1 MIKTFEQ
8 FVAAKYGKPVNEGF
22 QSSVLRD
29 IIKQHGLPK
38 REMDKKMLYD
48 LKDDEIVDVVDSREE
63 YYEKYPSRSDSNNS
77 NIRKKYGVE
86 EATFMIELEDGA
98 CVVISNL
105 DILKD
110 YSFYKDDEESERN
123 RIFKERHAERHKGN
137 LGKHGGDDIH
147 KKHLEK
153 VDELESK
160 RLAAKLQPSI
170 PEIVEKVR
178 SIMDEIDPND
188 LDESGSIESEF
199 TLDGEEY
206 TIYVNYT
213 TECSD
218 IRRAHGVEGYDLY
231 YQLESFEICG
241 ENACITNDAL
251 GVTEETHKDLFET
264 YTEEGMEGHIYD
276 YYEYYGV
283 KRSDFY

>member
-22 QSSVLRD
+22 QSDALRD

-63 YYEKYPSRSDSNNS
+63 YYEKYPARSDSNNS

-160 RLAAKLQPSI
+160 RLAAKLQPNI
-170 PEIVEKVR
+170 PEIVEKVQ

-218 IRRAHGVEGYDLY
+218 VRRSHGVEGYDLY
-231 YQLESFEICG
+231 YQLESFEICD
-241 ENACITNDAL
+241 ENACITNDML
-251 GVTEETHKDLFET
+251 GVTEDTHKDLFET
-264 YTEEGMEGHIYD
+264 YTEEDMEGQIYD

>member
-22 QSSVLRD
+22 QSNVLRD

-110 YSFYKDDEESERN
+110 YSFYKKDEESERN

-160 RLAAKLQPSI
+160 RLAAKLQPNI
-170 PEIVEKVR
+170 PEIVEKVYNSAR
-178 SIMDEIDPND
+178 CHMNSDDW
-188 LDESGSIESEF
+188 LDQRFVEVMLGALQDTVAALHEQTVIGGDIGLTLGGIHDQNIGPAGSP
-199 TLDGEEY
+199 
-206 TIYVNYT
+206 
-213 TECSD
+213 
-218 IRRAHGVEGYDLY
+218 A
-231 YQLESFEICG
+231 
-241 ENACITNDAL
+241 
-251 GVTEETHKDLFET
+251 
-264 YTEEGMEGHIYD
+264 
-276 YYEYYGV
+276 
-283 KRSDFY
+283 

>member
-22 QSSVLRD
+22 QSSKLRA

-38 REMDKKMLYD
+38 NDWDKKMLYD
-48 LKDDEIVDVVDSREE
+48 LQDNEIIDVVDNRKEYSAKYMSTPASKIDWSEE
-63 YYEKYPSRSDSNNS
+63 Q
-77 NIRKKYGVE
+77 
-86 EATFMIELEDGA
+86 TFIIELEDGV
-98 CVVISNL
+98 CVVIGNL
-105 DILKD
+105 GIDKSHLFLD
-110 YSFYKDDEESERN
+110 YIKSADDQKRE
-123 RIFKERHAERHKGN
+123 IFKERHAERHKGN

-160 RLAAKLQPSI
+160 RLAAKLQPNI
-170 PEIVEKVR
+170 PEIVEKVK

-188 LDESGSIESEF
+188 LDESGSIETEF

-218 IRRAHGVEGYDLY
+218 IRRSHGVEGYDLY
-231 YQLESFEICG
+231 YQLESFEICD
-241 ENACITNDAL
+241 ENACITNDTL
-251 GVTEETHKDLFET
+251 GVTEDTHKDLFET
-264 YTEEGMEGHIYD
+264 YTEEDMEGRIYD

>member
-22 QSSVLRD
+22 QSSKLRA

-160 RLAAKLQPSI
+160 RLAAKLQPNI
-170 PEIVEKVR
+170 PEIVEKVK

-199 TLDGEEY
+199 TLDGDEY

-218 IRRAHGVEGYDLY
+218 IRRSHGVEGYDLY
-231 YQLESFEICG
+231 YQLESFEICD
-241 ENACITNDAL
+241 ENACITNDML
-251 GVTEETHKDLFET
+251 GVTEDTHKDLFET
-264 YTEEGMEGHIYD
+264 YTEEDMEGRIYD

>member
-22 QSSVLRD
+22 QSNVLRD

-63 YYEKYPSRSDSNNS
+63 YYEKYPARSDSNNS

-160 RLAAKLQPSI
+160 RLAAKLQPNI
-170 PEIVEKVR
+170 PEIVEKVK

-188 LDESGSIESEF
+188 LDDSGSIESEI

-206 TIYVNYT
+206 TLYVNYT

-218 IRRAHGVEGYDLY
+218 IRRSHGVEGYDLY
-231 YQLESFEICG
+231 YQLESFEICD
-241 ENACITNDAL
+241 ENACITNDTL
-251 GVTEETHKDLFET
+251 GVTEDTHKDLFET
-264 YTEEGMEGHIYD
+264 YTEEDMEGRIYD

>member
-22 QSSVLRD
+22 QSDVLRD

-63 YYEKYPSRSDSNNS
+63 YYEKYPSRSDSNNI

-160 RLAAKLQPSI
+160 RLAAKLKPNI
-170 PEIVEKVR
+170 PEIVEKVK

-218 IRRAHGVEGYDLY
+218 VRRSHGVEGYDLY
-231 YQLESFEICG
+231 YQLESFEICD
-241 ENACITNDAL
+241 ENACITNDML
-251 GVTEETHKDLFET
+251 GVTEDTHKDLFET
-264 YTEEGMEGHIYD
+264 YTEEDMEGRIYD

>member
-8 FVAAKYGKPVNEGF
+8 FVSAKYGKPVNEGF
-22 QSSVLRD
+22 QSSKLRE

-63 YYEKYPSRSDSNNS
+63 YYEKYPARSDSNNS

-110 YSFYKDDEESERN
+110 YSFYKDDEESERK

-160 RLAAKLQPSI
+160 RLAAKLQPNI
-170 PEIVEKVR
+170 PEIVEKVK

-188 LDESGSIESEF
+188 LDDSGSIESEF

-218 IRRAHGVEGYDLY
+218 IRRSHGVEGYDLY
-231 YQLESFEICG
+231 YQLESFEICD

-251 GVTEETHKDLFET
+251 GVTEDTHKDLFET
-264 YTEEGMEGHIYD
+264 YTEEDMEGRIYD

>member
-22 QSSVLRD
+22 QSNVLRD

-110 YSFYKDDEESERN
+110 YSFYKDDEESERK

-160 RLAAKLQPSI
+160 RLAAKLQPNI
-170 PEIVEKVR
+170 PEIVEKVK

-188 LDESGSIESEF
+188 LDDSGSIESEF

-206 TIYVNYT
+206 TLYVNYT

-218 IRRAHGVEGYDLY
+218 IRRSHGVEGYDLY
-231 YQLESFEICG
+231 YQLESFEICD
-241 ENACITNDAL
+241 ENACITNDML
-251 GVTEETHKDLFET
+251 GVTEDTHKDLFET
-264 YTEEGMEGHIYD
+264 YTEEDMEGRIYD

>member
-22 QSSVLRD
+22 QSNVLRD

-110 YSFYKDDEESERN
+110 YSFYKDDEESERK

-160 RLAAKLQPSI
+160 RLAAKLQPNI
-170 PEIVEKVR
+170 PEIVEKVK

-188 LDESGSIESEF
+188 LDDSGSIESEI

-206 TIYVNYT
+206 TLYVNYT

-218 IRRAHGVEGYDLY
+218 IRRSHGVEGYDLY
-231 YQLESFEICG
+231 YQLESFEICD
-241 ENACITNDAL
+241 ENTCITNDTL
-251 GVTEETHKDLFET
+251 GVTEDTHKDLFET
-264 YTEEGMEGHIYD
+264 YTEEDMEGRIYD